1 MVDQTDIPEGVHEHH
16 HAHPSHEE
24 GHEEGGF
31 RRWAAIYLG
40 IVAMLLAISSLGG
53 GKATKEMLAASIR
66 VSDTY
71 AFAQAK
77 YFRQVAYELAA
88 DQLEA
93 ELAAQPTMPDE
104 AKTSIKASIA
114 RYRAA
119 AAHDASDPQKG
130 EGRKE
135 LLAKAKEIEAD
146 RDHAEAQ
153 DPNFQFAAALFQIA
167 IVLGSV
173 SIVASSRALIGLSA
187 VLTVAAVGLTVN
199 GFFLLV
205 PFPAG

>member
-1 MVDQTDIPEGVHEHH
+1 MVDQTEIPEGVHEHH
-16 HAHPSHEE
+16 HAHHAE
-24 GHEEGGF
+24 GHEESGF

-40 IVAMLLAISSLGG
+40 VVAMLLAISSLGG

-88 DQLEA
+88 DQLEG
-93 ELAAQPTMPDE
+93 ELAALPTMPDE

-114 RYRAA
+114 RYRTT

-135 LLAKAKEIEAD
+135 LLAKAKDWEVA

-187 VLTVAAVGLTVN
+187 VLTVAAVALTIN
-199 GFFLLV
+199 GFFLIV

>member
-1 MVDQTDIPEGVHEHH
+1 MVDETEIPEGVHEHH
-16 HAHPSHEE
+16 GHHEAE
-24 GHEEGGF
+24 GDGGF

-77 YFRQVAYELAA
+77 YFRQIAYELAA
-88 DQLEA
+88 DQFEA
-93 ELAAQPTMPDE
+93 DLAAQPAMPD
-104 AKTSIKASIA
+104 AAKASMATLIA
-114 RYRAA
+114 KYRAT

-135 LLAKAKEIEAD
+135 LLAKAKEIEVA

-187 VLTVAAVGLTVN
+187 VLTVGAVALTIN
-199 GFFLLV
+199 GFFLIV
-205 PFPAG
+205 PFPTG